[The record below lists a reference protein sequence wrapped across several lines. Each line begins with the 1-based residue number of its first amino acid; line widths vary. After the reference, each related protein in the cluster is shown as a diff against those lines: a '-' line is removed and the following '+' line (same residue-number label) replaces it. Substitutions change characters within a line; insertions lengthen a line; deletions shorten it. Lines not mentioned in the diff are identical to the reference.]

1 MTEDPPGLAQVNREI
16 TLARKC
22 ARIERECEKR
32 IQAHYSLQGQMYVLA
47 SALAPTLGYTP
58 GQEVVG
64 VSSENYLVIRDKE
77 RAVDICRCILAH
89 RAAAESLKVFCLRN
103 IQQINSIDVSAARF
117 WPPAPKGPE
126 NED

>member
-1 MTEDPPGLAQVNREI
+1 MTEDAPGLAQVNREI

-32 IQAHYSLQGQMYVLA
+32 IQAHYSLQVQLYAFA
-47 SALAPTLGYTP
+47 SALAPALGYTP
-58 GQEVVG
+58 GQNIVG
-64 VSSENYLVIRDKE
+64 VSSENYIAVRDKRRGAE
-77 RAVDICRCILAH
+77 ICRCILEH
-89 RAAAESLKVFCLRN
+89 RAAAEALKVFCARN
-103 IQQINSIDVSAARF
+103 IQQINSVDVSAARF